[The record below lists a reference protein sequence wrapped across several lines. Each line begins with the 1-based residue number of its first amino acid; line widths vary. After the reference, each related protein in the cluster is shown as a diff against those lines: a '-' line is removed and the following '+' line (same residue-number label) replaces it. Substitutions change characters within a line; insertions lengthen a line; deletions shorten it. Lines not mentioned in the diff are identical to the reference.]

1 MKQYVGLDVSQ
12 KETSVCV
19 VNETGQVLFEGKA
32 KSDPGALTAL
42 LRKRAPHAERI
53 GFETGAM
60 ASWLWHELRRVDL
73 PVVCIDARHAH
84 AALSVR
90 MNKSDQNDARGLAEL
105 VRVGW
110 YREVKVKSEESQR
123 IRAILV
129 ARSRLVAIR
138 RDIENQVRSLIKEY
152 GLLFPRAIGL
162 QFRNLV
168 RELLGEGH
176 QLLGVIEPLL
186 SIHENICKQQG
197 KFDDEVRQLARS
209 DETTRRLMTV
219 PGVGVVTALTFR
231 HTIDDPSRFRSAST
245 VGAYLGLTPR
255 RNQSGETDIN
265 GKISRWGDRLLRT
278 YLFEAAT
285 VLLYR
290 TKKWSSLKAWGMKLA
305 KRIGMRKAKV
315 AIARKIGVI
324 PQEPFLFTG
333 TVRDNIVYGNED
345 YANCS
350 AGQLAAV
357 LEKASLSS
365 LLSRFPE
372 GLETKVASS
381 GNSIS
386 LGQKQLIAFM
396 RATLRNPE
404 LLILDEATANIDTV
418 TEQLLEEI
426 LAKLPRQTTK
436 VIIAHRLNTIDKV
449 DQIFFVN
456 SGAIALAG
464 SMEHALE
471 MLLHEKRAS

>member
-1 MKQYVGLDVSQ
+1 LRSAFAARNIRYLQAFLQSNESEGTMKQYVGLDVSQ

-19 VNETGQVLFEGKA
+19 VDEVGQVLFEGKA
-32 KSDPGALTAL
+32 KSDPGALAAL
-42 LRKRAPHAERI
+42 LRKRAPQAERI

-110 YREVKVKSEESQR
+110 YREVKVKSEESQK

-129 ARSRLVAIR
+129 ARSRLVSMR

-162 QFRNLV
+162 QFRNQAS
-168 RELLGEGH
+168 ELLGNDH
-176 QLLGVIEPLL
+176 PLL
-186 SIHENICKQQG
+186 SVISPLLLIHEHICQQQN
-197 KFDDEVRQLARS
+197 KFDEEVRRLAKA

-231 HTIDDPSRFRSAST
+231 HTIDDPSRFRSALS

-290 TKKWSSLKAWGMKLA
+290 TKKWSPLRAWGMKLA

-315 AIARKIGVI
+315 AIARKIAVVLHCIWVDGTSFDWGV
-324 PQEPFLFTG
+324 
-333 TVRDNIVYGNED
+333 V
-345 YANCS
+345 
-350 AGQLAAV
+350 
-357 LEKASLSS
+357 K
-365 LLSRFPE
+365 
-372 GLETKVASS
+372 
-381 GNSIS
+381 
-386 LGQKQLIAFM
+386 
-396 RATLRNPE
+396 
-404 LLILDEATANIDTV
+404 EA
-418 TEQLLEEI
+418 
-426 LAKLPRQTTK
+426 
-436 VIIAHRLNTIDKV
+436 
-449 DQIFFVN
+449 
-456 SGAIALAG
+456 
-464 SMEHALE
+464 
-471 MLLHEKRAS
+471 